1 MSLGESALLVAA
13 GMGAGVV
20 NGVAGG
26 GSLVSFP
33 ALLALGYS
41 PVTAN
46 VTSAVGI
53 WPGYLGGTI
62 GFRKALADQ
71 GGLLRSLAWVI
82 VPGEILGAVLLLAL
96 PGDSFRA
103 VVPYLLFFA
112 CALFAAQPLLVRLL
126 RSAPG
131 TARSHVVARQAATF
145 AASVYGAYFG
155 AGLGVILLAVF
166 GLTVSG
172 NLNKTNAVRSA
183 AVLLG
188 ATVSAIAFVIAA
200 PVDWSAAATM
210 AATSLVGGLLG
221 AHLAQRMPS
230 VALRVVVIA
239 LGLATAIRLLAG

>member
-1 MSLGESALLVAA
+1 MSLGEVALLVSA
-13 GMGAGVV
+13 GFGAGVV

-33 ALLALGYS
+33 ALLALGYA

-62 GFRKALADQ
+62 GFRRMLADQ
-71 GGLLRSLAWVI
+71 GALLRSLAWVI
-82 VPGEILGAVLLLAL
+82 VPGEVLGAILLLVL

-103 VVPYLLFFA
+103 VVPYLLIFS
-112 CALFAAQPLLVRLL
+112 CALFAAQPFIVRRL
-126 RSAPG
+126 RYAPG
-131 TARSHVVARQAATF
+131 TARSHVVARQVATF
-145 AASVYGAYFG
+145 GASVYGAYFG

-172 NLNKTNAVRSA
+172 NLNRTNAVRSA

-188 ATVSAIAFVIAA
+188 STVAAIAFVVAA
-200 PVDWSAAATM
+200 PVDWSAAGTM
-210 AATSLVGGLLG
+210 AATSLAGGLLG
-221 AHLAQRMPS
+221 ARLALRMPS
-230 VALRVVVIA
+230 LALRAVVIV
-239 LGLATAIRLLAG
+239 LGLATAVRLLVG